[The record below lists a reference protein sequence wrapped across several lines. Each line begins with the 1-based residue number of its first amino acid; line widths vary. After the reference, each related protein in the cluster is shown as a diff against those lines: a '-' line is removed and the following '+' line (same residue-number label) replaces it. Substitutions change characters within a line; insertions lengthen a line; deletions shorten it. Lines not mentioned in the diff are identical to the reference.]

1 MHHGLLHLRIKRKTL
16 SVSNDRA
23 ALPRTNGRDAKVS
36 FGWTVDIY
44 GITLSHIVALTL
56 LVPVTAASVGAL
68 LALILCGL
76 AFVSNVTRHRSLS
89 GMQYRRSFL
98 GIDFRPARPSIAKM
112 TLPRC

>member
-1 MHHGLLHLRIKRKTL
+1 MHYGLLHLRIKRKTL
-16 SVSNDRA
+16 PVSNDRT

-68 LALILCGL
+68 LALIFAGLHLCPMSLAIDLFRECNIGGL
-76 AFVSNVTRHRSLS
+76 SSGLISVLLGHRS
-89 GMQYRRSFL
+89 RR
-98 GIDFRPARPSIAKM
+98 
-112 TLPRC
+112 